1 MTSSNVDLVRSI
13 YAGWS
18 RGDWSSGDWADP
30 EIEWSVTPDGPA
42 PSEGKGLAGLAA
54 AWRDFLGA
62 WEDYRVEADEYR
74 ELDGE
79 RVLVFIR
86 LSGRGKTSGMKIE
99 EMRPMGAN
107 LFEIRDGKVRR
118 LVAYFARE
126 HALADL
132 DLPPDTASTR

>member
-1 MTSSNVDLVRSI
+1 MASSNVDLVRSI

-18 RGDWSSGDWADP
+18 RGD
-30 EIEWSVTPDGPA
+30 
-42 PSEGKGLAGLAA
+42 
-54 AWRDFLGA
+54 
-62 WEDYRVEADEYR
+62 DYRVEADEYR

-107 LFEIRDGKVRR
+107 LFEIRDGKVTR
-118 LVAYFARE
+118 LMGYFDRE
-126 HALADL
+126 HALTDL
-132 DLPPDTASTR
+132 DLPPAPPPL